1 MSESKK
7 PWVPGFVELTA
18 FTVDRETGQTV
29 VTSEPMLL
37 AISVI
42 EHVMLCAVS
51 ASRGINCSSLRI
63 KSQQPWDAIRVL
75 ETPDQVAALIR
86 EEWRRRVMN
95 EAIVRAEYGS
105 GQYPVEGNV
114 DEREA

>member
-7 PWVPGFVELTA
+7 PWVPGFIW
-18 FTVDRETGQTV
+18 
-29 VTSEPMLL
+29 VTPYPEHENRPEEPVLVPVAEIVRVRKMTYLY
-37 AISVI
+37 SQI
-42 EHVMLCAVS
+42 ECSRTIAVWC
-51 ASRGINCSSLRI
+51 I
-63 KSQQPWDAIRVL
+63 L

-86 EEWRRRVMN
+86 EEWRQRVRN

-114 DEREA
+114 DERVSETA